1 MYLEA
6 EKHIINIIIVAPQ
19 NLFRILSQKR
29 VYYMLKKQSYPV
41 PFFKKISYRISKKK
55 SCDVSLYLRLDLAVK
70 INVSDQ
76 NSKSQ
81 KLLVSSFFLPGLA
94 SVLTKCVL

>member
-29 VYYMLKKQSYPV
+29 VYYMLKIISRTL
-41 PFFKKISYRISKKK
+41 FFKKNINTVYLKK